1 MVLLC
6 ILLMISGVEH
16 HFVWCFM
23 CLVTICVVF
32 GKLFNSSAYFL
43 EGFFVV
49 FAKFMSSVY
58 ILEIDPLSDI

>member
-1 MVLLC
+1 MLYVPGDYL
-6 ILLMISGVEH
+6 
-16 HFVWCFM
+16 
-23 CLVTICVVF
+23 CVVF

-49 FAKFMSSVY
+49 FAKFMSSFY